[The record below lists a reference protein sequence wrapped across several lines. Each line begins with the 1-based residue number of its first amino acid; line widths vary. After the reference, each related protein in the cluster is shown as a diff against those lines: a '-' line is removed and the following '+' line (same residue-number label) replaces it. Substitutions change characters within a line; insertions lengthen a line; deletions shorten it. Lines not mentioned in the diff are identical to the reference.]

1 MPTPTA
7 TSIPALIV
15 HQAAA
20 RPSAKAVIDAS
31 ARLSFAEFA
40 DAMHDVARGLIH
52 LGIRPGDRVAL
63 WAPNSVAWLNAY
75 AGILAAGAVVV
86 PINTRFKGAEAAYIL
101 ERADAR
107 AVFTVA
113 EFHGNAYVDELRRTA
128 PELRVPIVLLPG
140 STPADG
146 AFAWEAF
153 VDGGRNVPEDIAR
166 ARQEQITPNSPAYVL
181 FTSGTTG
188 RPKGAEITHGQSL
201 RLASTLV
208 EHLGLTQRD
217 RVLAV
222 IPLFHIF
229 GMTLGFLLPSMTGAG
244 TVLGGA
250 FHPTAFMDTIE
261 RERIAIAPGPPTIF
275 QSMLDAPDRS
285 EFDLS
290 TLRMGFVSAA
300 DLPAGLIRRMIDE
313 RLVQSVITAYGLTE
327 ALLVSCSAPGDELT
341 RVAEYSGRV
350 LGGVELRA
358 ITPDGEPA
366 APGEPGELLVR
377 SPMVTT
383 GYLGDPAATQAA
395 FDANGWFR
403 TGDIGI
409 VTEDGWVRIT
419 GRSKDIFIVGGF
431 NAYPAEIEEML
442 REHEDIEDAAVVGMP
457 DHRMGEVGAAF
468 VVLRPGASAD
478 PAGIIAWSRERMA
491 NFKVPRHVEILDALP
506 LNATMKVTKVP
517 LRARAEQIAETVGE
531 RVHA

>member
-1 MPTPTA
+1 MPIPTA
-7 TSIPALIV
+7 SSIPALLV
-15 HQAAA
+15 HQAAT
-20 RPSAKAVIDAS
+20 RPADEAVTDDV
-31 ARLSFAEFA
+31 ARLCFGDFA
-40 DAMHDVARGLIH
+40 DVMHEVARGLIS

-63 WAPNSVAWLNAY
+63 WAPNSVAWLSAY

-107 AVFTVA
+107 AVFTVTD
-113 EFHGNAYVDELRRTA
+113 FHGNAYVDALHRAA
-128 PELRVPIVLLPG
+128 PDPRVPIVLLPG
-140 STPADG
+140 SAPADG
-146 AFAWEAF
+146 ALEWEAF
-153 VDGGRNVPEDIAR
+153 LDGGRAVPADLAR
-166 ARQEQITPNSPAYVL
+166 AREEAIAPSSPAYVL

-201 RLASTLV
+201 LLATTLV
-208 EHLGLTQRD
+208 EHLGLTEHD

-250 FHPTAFMDTIE
+250 FHPTAFMETIE

-290 TLRMGFVSAA
+290 TLRIGFVSAA
-300 DLPAGLIRRMIDE
+300 DLPAGLIRRMVDE
-313 RLVQSVITAYGLTE
+313 RLVESVITAYGLTE
-327 ALLVSCSAPGDELT
+327 ALLVSCSAPGDDLC

-350 LGGVELRA
+350 LGGVELKAVTDAGRQ
-358 ITPDGEPA
+358 A

-377 SPMVTT
+377 SPMVTA
-383 GYLGDPAATQAA
+383 GYLGDATATSAA
-395 FDANGWFR
+395 FDADGWFR

-409 VTEDGWVRIT
+409 VTEDGWVKIT

-442 REHEDIEDAAVVGMP
+442 REHEEIEDAAVVGMP
-457 DHRMGEVGAAF
+457 DPRMGEVGAAF
-468 VVLRPGASAD
+468 VVLRPGATAD
-478 PAGIIAWSRERMA
+478 AGSIIAWSRERMA

-517 LRARAEQIAETVGE
+517 LKARAQDIAATVSE